1 MSEQGSITVVASS
14 VVALVLVM
22 AAGLGVAGQLVA
34 GWSQTATAAD
44 AAALAAA
51 PATFLGSPVEEAS
64 RIAAANGSRL
74 ISCMCPV
81 DRSFATRTVEVR
93 TETRVQIPVLGDVAI
108 RATSRAEFD
117 PMAGLQD

>member
-1 MSEQGSITVVASS
+1 M
-14 VVALVLVM
+14 
-22 AAGLGVAGQLVA
+22 
-34 GWSQTATAAD
+34 TAAD

-64 RIAAANGSRL
+64 RMAAANGSQL
-74 ISCMCPV
+74 VSCICSV
-81 DRSFATRTVEVR
+81 DRSFGARTVEVR

-117 PMAGLQD
+117 PMAGMQD